1 MHKIGIISGSGDL
14 PLLIGKS
21 LLEKGY
27 NICFF
32 HIKNF
37 ANPHV
42 YERYDNSQI
51 SLTSFHEIIKD
62 LKNNQIESIIMA
74 GNIKRPS
81 MKDIKFDL
89 TTIKLIKN
97 FLLESKG
104 DDQLLKSISSFFYQ
118 NGFPLF
124 DWKIIC
130 SELFSLENILT
141 TNKPTKEA
149 LKNKDK
155 GLQVFKAIGKSDVG
169 QSLIIQNQLILG
181 IECIEGTDELI
192 KRCGDYKKKGDR
204 GVLLKLSKYN
214 QHSDLDIPTI
224 GINTVKK
231 LIKYNYEGVFLEK
244 NQCIIIDK
252 LNIINYCNS
261 NNLFISTIQKIDQ

>member
-14 PLLIGKS
+14 PLLIGKC
-21 LLEKGY
+21 LLSKGY
-27 NICFF
+27 DVCFF

-37 ANPHV
+37 ANLDIYKNYH
-42 YERYDNSQI
+42 NSQI
-51 SLTSFHEIIKD
+51 SLTSFGEIIKE

-81 MKDIKFDL
+81 VKDIKFDL

-97 FLLESKG
+97 YFLESKG
-104 DDQLLKSISSFFYQ
+104 DDQLLKSISSFFYK

-124 DWKIIC
+124 DWKKIC
-130 SELFSLENILT
+130 SELFASDNLLT
-141 TNKPTKEA
+141 LNRPSSEA
-149 LKNKDK
+149 LKNKEK
-155 GLQVFKAIGKSDVG
+155 GLQIFKTIGKSDIG
-169 QSLIIQNQLILG
+169 QSIVIQNQLILG

-192 KRCGDYKKKGDR
+192 KRCHDYKKEGDR
-204 GVLLKLSKYN
+204 GVLLKLSKYD

-231 LIKYNYEGVFLEK
+231 LFNYNYEGIFIEK
-244 NQCIIIDK
+244 NQCIFIDKQNIID
-252 LNIINYCNS
+252 YCNS
-261 NNLFISTIQKIDQ
+261 NNLFISTIHKIEQ